1 MSNRIALTSLCLFIG
16 LTVFA
21 QNGSKWRI
29 GVKAGVNYTDQLA
42 SNFPS
47 SSSVNLNKLYN
58 QGTEWLLGLNA
69 GLHGTLQLSEKVGL
83 NADLLYNQ
91 RGFKGIT
98 KDSSFQDVNYS
109 SRFHYLS
116 LPLYGSLRLMP
127 RLAFELGAETSYFL
141 NLSGKSG
148 GVRIDGESNNSVT
161 KVDFGLIAGL
171 SFELTDRLSLQ
182 GRYYRGLK
190 DVFDVTFTDVN
201 GAELDIN
208 PRFTNHGVQLS
219 LTVFPF

>member
-1 MSNRIALTSLCLFIG
+1 
-16 LTVFA
+16 V
-21 QNGSKWRI
+21 
-29 GVKAGVNYTDQLA
+29 
-42 SNFPS
+42 
-47 SSSVNLNKLYN
+47 
-58 QGTEWLLGLNA
+58 
-69 GLHGTLQLSEKVGL
+69 
-83 NADLLYNQ
+83 YNQ

-116 LPLYGSLRLMP
+116 LPIYGNLQLVP
-127 RLAFELGAETSYFL
+127 RLALEFGAETSYFL
-141 NLSGKSG
+141 NLGGKYG
-148 GVRIDGESNNSVT
+148 DIKRNGESNESVT
-161 KVDFGLIAGL
+161 NLDFGLIAGL

-201 GAELDIN
+201 GTELDIN
-208 PRFTNHGVQLS
+208 PRFTNHGFQLS

>member
-1 MSNRIALTSLCLFIG
+1 MSNRIALTSLCLFIC

-21 QNGSKWRI
+21 QNGSKWEF
-29 GVKAGVNYTDQLA
+29 GVKAGVNYSDQQVDKW
-42 SNFPS
+42 PS
-47 SSSVNLNKLYN
+47 SASIDLNKLYN
-58 QGTEWLLGLNA
+58 QSTKWLLGLNA
-69 GLHGTLQLSEKVGL
+69 GLHGKLKLSEKVGL
-83 NADLLYNQ
+83 NADLVYNQ

-116 LPLYGSLRLMP
+116 LPFYGSLRLMP

-141 NLSGKSG
+141 NLSGKYDG
-148 GVRIDGESNNSVT
+148 TRIDSESNDSATN
-161 KVDFGLIAGL
+161 VDFGLIAGL

-208 PRFTNHGVQLS
+208 PRFINHGVQLS